1 MGLPKL
7 QHPTFELTIPS
18 TKQTIRY
25 RPFLVK
31 EEKIL
36 LLAQESKNIAD
47 MIVAVKQII
56 NNCIIEGKV
65 DLDIAPSFDVEYM
78 FLMLRANSIS
88 DVAKLRITDP
98 ETEKM
103 IPIEVNLKE
112 VQVKETEGHNKTI
125 KINDDVTLEMRYP
138 NYKDIQKMQE
148 SNAESQFES
157 TFGMI
162 RACADKVYNGEE
174 EVHALRDYT
183 DEEVNEFIDSF
194 NTQNYQD
201 VQNFFDTM
209 QRLEHTV
216 DYKVGKKMK
225 QHTFV
230 GMQSFFS

>member
-1 MGLPKL
+1 MTEKNK
-7 QHPTFELTIPS
+7 TTELEY
-18 TKQTIRY
+18 Q
-25 RPFLVK
+25 
-31 EEKIL
+31 L
-36 LLAQESKNIAD
+36 LTWGP
-47 MIVAVKQII
+47 
-56 NNCIIEGKV
+56 C
-65 DLDIAPSFDVEYM
+65 
-78 FLMLRANSIS
+78 
-88 DVAKLRITDP
+88 VAKLRITDP

-209 QRLEHTV
+209 PRLEHTV